1 MEPGFYFEKP
11 IDSIE
16 DDKYG
21 FDKHAITVSKTLLQM
36 PLHESYTLC
45 INGTWGSGK
54 TSFVNLIIHHL
65 KDSIELDNEK
75 IIIINFDTSLFQNSK
90 EMISEYF
97 KQLFSI
103 LNKEKRINKSNEF
116 NKLVKSFIEYGD
128 KISLSI
134 ESFSNE
140 SNLFVKFWEKIKSIY
155 NIWFNQS
162 HVKLTLQESKD
173 KLSELLLKSEYKF
186 LVIIDDMDRLP
197 KKQVRRIFQLI
208 YSLCKLPNHTFIL
221 PFDKKIVS
229 NCINNAY
236 GIENGESYI
245 EKIIQREIKV
255 PEIEEKKIKD
265 SLSETISEAGI
276 KIDFSNNEYNTIGYN
291 TCIKPFIRNI
301 RDLRRLC
308 DNFIFVSTLTSS
320 VLNQFDLLILST
332 IQLKAPNLYEF
343 ISENRFKLAAGKN
356 PVKSLQD
363 IEKGVLGETVHSP
376 KDSYGTLKEVLKIYK
391 IKEEN
396 EVKQSKKI
404 LDFLFP
410 NYYEYYDGERENF
423 GWIQIEYSAHE
434 HHICDINYI
443 NSFFSSEFRNDIISF
458 SQLDEV
464 LTKYNEEKVFNY
476 ISSIIDKDIC
486 KSILKEI
493 ESYITIKELEEQQKK
508 ILVNAFAELYD
519 LYGVRHSILFGIF
532 KTLIEEHSDKYDST
546 LVHLEYL
553 DKEKLGTKVKC
564 LSKFFLLLDK
574 NLDNYS
580 PNDLDVQIE
589 KLRVSLFNQIEVNKD
604 FYLFYSNGN
613 NDVYLNLQKT
623 IKDCDPIKNEI
634 YKYINQLLLKP
645 ENMIGFILSDEAK
658 QKWLDDEKY
667 PPIVPTKLQVFV
679 EQEFPNY
686 TNITNKAL
694 QYVDQ
699 FLKENTPES
708 IGNDE
713 YNILSDFEDRFEQ

>member
-21 FDKHAITVSKTLLQM
+21 FDKHAITVANALLQM
-36 PLHESYTLC
+36 PLHESYTLS
-45 INGTWGSGK
+45 INGEWGSGK
-54 TSFVNLIIHHL
+54 TSFVNLIICHL
-65 KDSIELDNEK
+65 KKAIELDNEK
-75 IIIINFDTSLFQNSK
+75 IIIIYFDTSLFQNSK

-245 EKIIQREIKV
+245 EKIIQREINV
-255 PEIEEKKIKD
+255 PEIGEKKIKD
-265 SLSETISEAGI
+265 SLFKAINRAGI
-276 KIDFSNNEYNTIGYN
+276 EIDFSNKEYIKIGYDIG
-291 TCIKPFIRNI
+291 IKPLIKNI
-301 RDLRRLC
+301 RDLNRLC
-308 DNFIFVSTLTSS
+308 DNFIFVSSLTSS

-332 IQLKAPNLYEF
+332 IQLKAPNLYEY
-343 ISENRFKLAAGKN
+343 ISVNRFKLAAGEKILKDIQN
-356 PVKSLQD
+356 GVTGENLHSL
-363 IEKGVLGETVHSP
+363 
-376 KDSYGTLKEVLKIYK
+376 KDDYGTLKEELKNYK
-391 IKEEN
+391 IIEEN
-396 EVKQSKKI
+396 EQKHAKKL

-410 NYYEYYDGERENF
+410 NYYEYYEGERESF
-423 GWIQIEYSAHE
+423 GGMKIEYLAHE
-434 HHICDINYI
+434 HHICNINYI
-443 NSFFSSEFRNDIISF
+443 NSFFSSDFRDDTISF
-458 SQLDEV
+458 SQLDEI
-464 LTKYNEEKVFNY
+464 LTKYSEEKVFNY

-532 KTLIEEHSDKYDST
+532 RTLIEEHSDKYDST

-553 DKEKLGTKVKC
+553 DKETLGTKVKC

-574 NLDNYS
+574 NLDNCS
-580 PNDLDVQIE
+580 PNDLDMQIE
-589 KLRVSLFNQIEVNKD
+589 NLRVSLFYQIEGNKD
-604 FYLFYSNGN
+604 FYLFYFNGN

-645 ENMIGFILSDEAK
+645 ENMIGFILSEEAK
-658 QKWLDDEKY
+658 QKWSNDNKY
-667 PPIVPTKLQVFV
+667 PQVVPTKIQTFV
-679 EQEFPNY
+679 EQEFPDY
-686 TNITNKAL
+686 TNMANKAL
-694 QYVDQ
+694 QFVDQ

-708 IGNDE
+708 IGDDE
-713 YNILSDFEDRFEQ
+713 YNILTDFEDRFEQ

>member
-1 MEPGFYFEKP
+1 MESGFYFEKP

-21 FDKHAITVSKTLLQM
+21 FDKHAITVSKSLLQM
-36 PLHESYTLC
+36 PLHESYTLT
-45 INGTWGSGK
+45 INGEWGSGK
-54 TSFVNLIIHHL
+54 TSFVNLIINHL

-97 KQLFSI
+97 KQLFSN
-103 LNKEKRINKSNEF
+103 LNKEKKINKSNEF

-134 ESFSNE
+134 ETFSSE
-140 SNLFVKFWEKIKSIY
+140 SNLFVKFWRKIKSIY
-155 NIWFNQS
+155 NIWVNKS
-162 HVKLTLQESKD
+162 EIKLTLQESKN
-173 KLSELLLKSEYKF
+173 KLSKLLLKSKYKF
-186 LVIIDDMDRLP
+186 IVIIDDMDRLP

-208 YSLCKLPNHTFIL
+208 YSLCKLPNHTFVL

-245 EKIIQREIKV
+245 EKIIQREINV
-255 PEIEEKKIKD
+255 PEIGEKKIED
-265 SLSETISEAGI
+265 SLFKTISKAGI
-276 KIDFSNNEYNTIGYN
+276 KIDFSNKDYIRVGYN
-291 TCIKPFIRNI
+291 ICIKPLIRNI
-301 RDLRRLC
+301 RDLKRLC
-308 DNFIFVSTLTSS
+308 DNFIFISTLTSS
-320 VLNQFDLLILST
+320 ILNQFDLLILST
-332 IQLKAPNLYEF
+332 IKLKAPNLYEY
-343 ISENRFKLAAGKN
+343 ISVNRFKLAAGKN
-356 PVKSLQD
+356 PVKYMQD
-363 IEKGVLGETVHSP
+363 IENDVFGETVHSP
-376 KDSYGTLKEVLKIYK
+376 KDSYGTLREELKIYK

-396 EVKQSKKI
+396 EQKYSKKV

-410 NYYEYYDGERENF
+410 NYYEYYDGERERF
-423 GWIQIEYSAHE
+423 GGVQIKYLAHE

-486 KSILKEI
+486 GSILKEI
-493 ESYITIKELEEQQKK
+493 KSYITIKELEEQQKK
-508 ILVNAFAELYD
+508 KLVNAFAELYD
-519 LYGVRHSILFGIF
+519 LYGVNHNILFGIF
-532 KTLIEEHSDKYDST
+532 RTLIEEYSDKFDST

-553 DKEKLGTKVKC
+553 DEKKLYKKVRC
-564 LSKFFLLLDK
+564 LSKYFLHLDRH
-574 NLDNYS
+574 LETYS
-580 PNDLDVQIE
+580 PFDLNLKISN
-589 KLRVSLFNQIEVNKD
+589 LRVSLFYQLKEDKD
-604 FYLFYSNGN
+604 FYLFYYNGN

-623 IKDCDPIKNEI
+623 IEDCDPIKNEVHN
-634 YKYINQLLLKP
+634 YINQLLLKP
-645 ENMIGFILSDEAK
+645 ENMIGFILSEEAK
-658 QKWLDDEKY
+658 QKWSNDNKY
-667 PPIVPTKLQVFV
+667 PQVMPTRIQTFV
-679 EQEFPNY
+679 EQEFPKY

-699 FLKENTPES
+699 FLNENTPES

-713 YNILSDFEDRFEQ
+713 YNILTDFEDRFEQ